1 VGTLSKEVLPY
12 LSGILIVTILC
23 AYYPGISTSLS
34 FLIK

>member
-1 VGTLSKEVLPY
+1 LSKEVLPY
-12 LSGILIVTILC
+12 LLGILIVTILC